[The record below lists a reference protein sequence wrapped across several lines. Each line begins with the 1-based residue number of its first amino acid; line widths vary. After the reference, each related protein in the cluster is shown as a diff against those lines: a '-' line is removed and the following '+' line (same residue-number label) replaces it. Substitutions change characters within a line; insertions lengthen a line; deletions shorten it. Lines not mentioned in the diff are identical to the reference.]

1 MSSLKER
8 IESELELISG
18 SDKNKNYYQFIEE
31 VNNIIEKYPED
42 SVKIGLDLIL
52 KSWSIKP
59 WGAISLSDENFNK
72 LNRHYRAWYIQKDN
86 DGIYNVLAYS
96 LKQRKVYLINNNGEG
111 TQIPLNRATLNS
123 EGECFDERIYI
134 SRGGIVNGDYVY
146 KSYLKNQKE
155 DYNIKDPI
163 KIPVSAI
170 EHTDF
175 HDIVFVVDHR
185 EPKLKALIDFYNVP
199 LEHDENVKYNL
210 RKFKK
215 IKSWTK

>member
-1 MSSLKER
+1 MSMLKER
-8 IESELELISG
+8 IESELELVSG

-42 SVKIGLDLIL
+42 SVKIGLDLML
-52 KSWSIKP
+52 KSWSNRP

-86 DGIYNVLAYS
+86 NGIYNVLAYT
-96 LKQRKVYLINNNGEG
+96 LKQRKVYLMNANDEG
-111 TQIPLNRATLNS
+111 TQIPLNKATLNA
-123 EGECFDERIYI
+123 EGECIDERIYI

-146 KSYLKNQKE
+146 KSYLKNQKD

-163 KIPVSAI
+163 KIPVSTI
-170 EHTDF
+170 EFTYCPEIIF
-175 HDIVFVVDHR
+175 IVDHR
-185 EPKLKALIDFYNVP
+185 EPKLKALMEFYNVP
-199 LEHDENVKYNL
+199 IEHDENIKYNL

-215 IKSWTK
+215 IKLWQ